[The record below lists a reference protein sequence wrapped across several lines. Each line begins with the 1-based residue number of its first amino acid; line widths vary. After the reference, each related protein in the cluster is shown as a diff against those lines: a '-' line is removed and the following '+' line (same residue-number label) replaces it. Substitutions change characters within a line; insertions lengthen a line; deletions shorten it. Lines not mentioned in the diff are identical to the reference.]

1 MNNFKK
7 IGLTALAAS
16 LVSVSA
22 NAGSMSVSGSASMG
36 TAGYS
41 GKEVTSGNEY
51 SMGNQLTFSGS
62 GELDNGLTVSLSFVL
77 DQGDDKKTTEITAAA
92 PANATSPF
100 DSHSVTISSDSLGT
114 LVFSGEGGSS
124 TASAID
130 TTAAGDLWDAFDG
143 MTYADGQNDG
153 NSIVASA
160 TAGVG
165 DNAFFYTSPALMD
178 GLSLTASWA
187 PQGST
192 TPAKTGFGVNY
203 TGMEGL
209 TVKYAVADVVK
220 GATETANG
228 DSTVLSLS
236 YAYGPVTVA
245 YSDMAYDIGTATA
258 DVDTTG
264 MKITYTV
271 SDELS
276 VSYAQ
281 ETINKAAASVDA
293 EYEAITA
300 AYTTGGMT
308 ISAGIYEADAASFS
322 NNANEDY
329 DKWSLGASFAF

>member
-22 NAGSMSVSGSASMG
+22 NAGEMSVSGSASIG

-41 GKEVTSGNEY
+41 GTAVTSGNEY

-62 GELDNGLTVSLSFVL
+62 GELDNGLTVSMSFVL
-77 DQGDDKKTTEITAAA
+77 DQGDDKGTTTAADD
-92 PANATSPF
+92 NAGAPF
-100 DSHSVTISSDSLGT
+100 DSHSVTVSSDSLGT

-143 MTYADGQNDG
+143 MTNADGQADG
-153 NSIVASA
+153 NGVASA

-165 DNAFFYTSPALMD
+165 NNAFFYTSPELVD
-178 GLSLTASWA
+178 GLTVTASFGPKA
-187 PQGST
+187 AATES
-192 TPAKTGFGVNY
+192 KTGFGVNY

-220 GATETANG
+220 SNTATENG

-236 YAYGPVTVA
+236 YAYGPVTLA

-258 DVDTTG
+258 DVDTTA
-264 MKITYTV
+264 MKISYTV

-276 VSYAQ
+276 ISYAQ
-281 ETINKAAASVDA
+281 ETINSAKYTVDA
-293 EYEAITA
+293 EYEGITA

-308 ISAGIYEADAASFS
+308 LSAGMYEADSASFTT
-322 NNANEDY
+322 ATNEDY
-329 DKWSLGASFAF
+329 EKWTLGASFAF

>member
-22 NAGSMSVSGSASMG
+22 NAGEMSVSGSASIG

-41 GKEVTSGNEY
+41 GEKVTSGNEY

-62 GELDNGLTVSLSFVL
+62 GELDNGLTVSMSFVL
-77 DQGDDKKTTEITAAA
+77 DQGDDTYTAVASTTAKHGNTA
-92 PANATSPF
+92 PF

-143 MTYADGQNDG
+143 MTNAAGQTDAAG
-153 NSIVASA
+153 VASA

-165 DNAFFYTSPALMD
+165 NNAFFYTTPELVE
-178 GLSLTASWA
+178 GLTVTASFGPKA
-187 PQGST
+187 AAT
-192 TPAKTGFGVNY
+192 EAKTGYGINY

-209 TVKYAVADVVK
+209 SVKYAVADVVK
-220 GATETANG
+220 SNTTTENG

-245 YSDMAYDIGTATA
+245 YSDMQYDIGTASS

-264 MKITYTV
+264 MKVTYTV

-281 ETINKAAASVDA
+281 ETINREGTTTDA
-293 EYEAITA
+293 EYEGITA
-300 AYTTGGMT
+300 AYTAGGMT
-308 ISAGIYEADAASFS
+308 LSAGMYEADS
-322 NNANEDY
+322 ANFGTATNQDY
-329 DKWSLGASFAF
+329 EKWTLGASFAF

>member
-22 NAGSMSVSGSASMG
+22 NAGEMSVAGSASIG

-41 GKEVTSGNEY
+41 GTAVTSGNEW

-62 GELDNGLTVSLSFVL
+62 GELDNGLNVSLSFVI
-77 DQGDDKKTTEITAAA
+77 DQGDDE
-92 PANATSPF
+92 NNNETSPF

-114 LVFSGEGGSS
+114 LVMSGEGGSS

-143 MTYADGQNDG
+143 MTNADGQTDG
-153 NSIVASA
+153 QGVASA

-165 DNAFFYTSPALMD
+165 GNSFFYTSPELME
-178 GLSLTASWA
+178 GLTLTASWGPSA
-187 PQGST
+187 AT
-192 TPAKTGFGVNY
+192 TEAKTGYGLNY
-203 TGMEGL
+203 TGVEGL
-209 TVKYAVADVVK
+209 SVSYASADVIK
-220 GATETANG
+220 GNTATANG
-228 DSTVLSLS
+228 DSTVLNVS

-245 YSDMAYDIGTATA
+245 YSDMAYDIGTANS
-258 DVDTTG
+258 DVDTTAW
-264 MKITYTV
+264 KVSYTV

-281 ETINKAAASVDA
+281 ETIDREGTTVDA
-293 EYEAITA
+293 EYEGITA

-308 ISAGIYEADAASFS
+308 LSAGMYESDSASFTT
-322 NNANEDY
+322 NANEDY
-329 DKWSLGASFAF
+329 EKWTLGASFAF

>member
-22 NAGSMSVSGSASMG
+22 NAGSMSVSGSASIG

-41 GKEVTSGNEY
+41 GTKVTSGNEY
-51 SMGNQLTFSGS
+51 SMGNQLTFAGS

-77 DQGDDKKTTEITAAA
+77 DQGDDSTAASTTVLA
-92 PANATSPF
+92 GAPF
-100 DSHSVTISSDSLGT
+100 DSHSVTVSSDALGT

-143 MTYADGQNDG
+143 MTNADGQADG
-153 NSIVASA
+153 NGVASA

-165 DNAFFYTSPALMD
+165 NNAFFYTSPALMD
-178 GLSLTASWA
+178 GLTVTASFA
-187 PQGST
+187 PKGAT
-192 TPAKTGFGVNY
+192 TESRTGFGVNY
-203 TGMEGL
+203 TGVEGL
-209 TVKYAVADVVK
+209 SIKYAVADVVK
-220 GATETANG
+220 GNTDTANG
-228 DSTVLSLS
+228 DSTVLNLS
-236 YAYGPVTVA
+236 YAYGPITVA

-258 DVDTTG
+258 DVDTTAL
-264 MKITYTV
+264 KVTYTV

-281 ETINKAAASVDA
+281 ETIDSSKVTVDA
-293 EYEAITA
+293 EYEGITA

-308 ISAGIYEADAASFS
+308 ISAGMYEADNASFTT
-322 NNANEDY
+322 NTNEDY
-329 DKWSLGASFAF
+329 EKWTLGASFAF

>member
-22 NAGSMSVSGSASMG
+22 NAGEMSVAGSASIG

-41 GKEVTSGNEY
+41 GTAVTSGNEW

-62 GELDNGLTVSLSFVL
+62 GELDNGLNVSLSFVI
-77 DQGDDKKTTEITAAA
+77 DQGDDE
-92 PANATSPF
+92 NNDETSPF

-114 LVFSGEGGSS
+114 LVMSGEGGSS

-143 MTYADGQNDG
+143 MTNADGQTDG
-153 NSIVASA
+153 QGVASA

-165 DNAFFYTSPALMD
+165 GNSFFYTSPELME
-178 GLSLTASWA
+178 GLTLTASWGPSA
-187 PQGST
+187 AT
-192 TPAKTGFGVNY
+192 TEAKTGYGLNY
-203 TGMEGL
+203 TGVEGL
-209 TVKYAVADVVK
+209 SVSYASADVIK
-220 GATETANG
+220 GNTATANG
-228 DSTVLSLS
+228 DSTVLNVS

-245 YSDMAYDIGTATA
+245 YSDMAYDIGTANS
-258 DVDTTG
+258 DVDTTAW
-264 MKITYTV
+264 KVSYTV

-281 ETINKAAASVDA
+281 ETIDREGTTVDA
-293 EYEAITA
+293 EYEGISA

-308 ISAGIYEADAASFS
+308 ISAGMYEADSANFSAAT
-322 NNANEDY
+322 NEDY
-329 DKWSLGASFAF
+329 EKWTLGASFAF

>member
-22 NAGSMSVSGSASMG
+22 NAGEMSVAGSASIG

-41 GKEVTSGNEY
+41 GTAVTSGNEW

-62 GELDNGLTVSLSFVL
+62 GELDNGLNVSLSFVI
-77 DQGDDKKTTEITAAA
+77 DQGDDE
-92 PANATSPF
+92 NNDETSPF

-114 LVFSGEGGSS
+114 LVMSGEGGSS

-143 MTYADGQNDG
+143 MTNAKGQSDAN
-153 NSIVASA
+153 NVASA

-165 DNAFFYTSPALMD
+165 NNAFFYTSPELMD
-178 GLSLTASWA
+178 GLTVTASWGPSA
-187 PQGST
+187 AAT
-192 TPAKTGFGVNY
+192 EAKTGYGINY
-203 TGMEGL
+203 TGVEGL
-209 TVKYAVADVVK
+209 SVKYASADVIK
-220 GATETANG
+220 SNTATENG
-228 DSTVLSLS
+228 DSTVMNIS

-245 YSDMAYDIGTATA
+245 YSDMAYDIGTASA
-258 DVDTTG
+258 DVDTSAW
-264 MKITYTV
+264 KVSYTV

-281 ETINKAAASVDA
+281 ETVDRDGTSVDA
-293 EYEAITA
+293 EYEALTA

-308 ISAGIYEADAASFS
+308 ISAGMYEADSANFS
-322 NNANEDY
+322 TAANEDY
-329 DKWSLGASFAF
+329 EKWTLGASFAF